1 MNEPVTAPQRGQK
14 ITELQLNSG
23 QEVPTQIMAEWME
36 LASRILERL
45 QVASGSGSPEGVVA
59 APIDKQY
66 RDTAGVPGSILY
78 IKTTDGGN
86 TGWVLV

>member
-1 MNEPVTAPQRGQK
+1 MSEPVTPPQRGQK
-14 ITELQLNSG
+14 ITELQLSTG
-23 QEVPTQIMAEWME
+23 SEVPTQIMAEWME

-45 QVASGSGSPEGVVA
+45 QVASGSGSPEGVLTA
-59 APIDKQY
+59 TIDKFY
-66 RDTAGVPGSILY
+66 RDTAGAPGSNLY